1 MKKSDIYLSEA
12 RLALEL
18 LPKSFSH
25 KDFLEFLFL
34 TVEHYNQ
41 YWFNQLSKE
50 KLWKEFESKI
60 PK

>member
-1 MKKSDIYLSEA
+1 
-12 RLALEL
+12 
-18 LPKSFSH
+18 LPESFSH

-34 TVEHYNQ
+34 TVEHYNL

-60 PK
+60 PQ